1 MPGRGMFTE
10 PWPRES
16 WPEIPTRVL
25 CPSED
30 RLFPWDFQKRVVGAR
45 LGIEI
50 DEIGGG
56 HLPMLSRPA
65 ELARRM
71 VELWDEQPAGSPP

>member
-1 MPGRGMFTE
+1 MFTE

-30 RLFPWDFQKRVVGAR
+30 RLFPWDFQKRVVSAR

-65 ELARRM
+65 ELARRL
-71 VELWDEQPAGSPP
+71 VELWDQQPAGSPA